1 MSYEWTHAPHIHEYN
16 GKRVYAF
23 IDVNPLETNS
33 YLVRKEGLEPTR
45 PFGHQILNLAR
56 LPVPPLSHVTTQKL
70 QCSPTLGKKHR
81 LNHCRQ
87 SRSAGSDIALTP
99 DSLKHPLLVFFVS

>member
-56 LPVPPLSHVTTQKL
+56 LPVPPLSRPLGNYLFLQEVTSHL
-70 QCSPTLGKKHR
+70 
-81 LNHCRQ
+81 
-87 SRSAGSDIALTP
+87 AIAL
-99 DSLKHPLLVFFVS
+99 SLTLS